1 MSELLN
7 SGRVGNIQ
15 VKQLAEQRQMV
26 VDRWSKTGLL
36 EGLNGSKKNN
46 IAQLLEN
53 QAGYLLSE
61 AAANG
66 AANQQSNIAG
76 FDIMVFPMV
85 RRVFSRLLANDIVSV
100 QPLNLPSGLLFYLDA
115 QVETS
120 GGTGRG
126 QYQSVYDAH
135 YNNSGYSF
143 SFGTGTTYS
152 GVGVATATTSITL
165 AYSGGEKSL
174 ASLRIVPTG
183 ITTQYLPFAI
193 SPQTWTQNLFASNQI
208 SVTVQIPTGATGD
221 NCGKVQAYW
230 ETYQDLEG
238 NSNMA
243 EVKLIVTSTTVSVT
257 SRKMKAHWTPELAQ
271 DLAAYHSIDA
281 EAELT
286 ALLSEE
292 LAAEI
297 DREIIRDLIRVAPF
311 QDQWNY
317 SKAAV
322 STRVDGAVI
331 PGDAASGYITQKE
344 WNQTLM
350 TKINKISAAIHKA
363 MLRGGA
369 NWIVCS
375 TEVGSVI
382 DDIEKF
388 HGVNDVDA
396 QEFNMGIEKMGT
408 LENRYQVYKDPY
420 LPAWVCLIGHKGKTF
435 MDTGYVYAPY
445 IPFQLTPVVLDPDD
459 FTPRKG
465 IMTRYA
471 KKVVNNKYYGLIR
484 VIFPT
489 EYAVVNG
496 FSTGDKNGL
505 AQDALHGAF

>member
-1 MSELLN
+1 MSELLR
-7 SGRVGNIQ
+7 SGQVGNIQ
-15 VKQLAEQRQMV
+15 VKALQEQRELV
-26 VDRWSKTGLL
+26 VDRWGKTGLL
-36 EGLNGSKKNN
+36 EGLGGNQRTT

-53 QAGYLLSE
+53 QAGYLME
-61 AAANG
+61 ADNMTT
-66 AANQQSNIAG
+66 NIAG
-76 FDIMVFPMV
+76 FDIVVFPMV

-100 QPLNLPSGLLFYLDA
+100 QPLNLPSGLLFYLDN
-115 QVETS
+115 QVEGVTS
-120 GGTGRG
+120 GDRGT
-126 QYQSVYDAH
+126 YESVYDAH
-135 YNNSGYSF
+135 YANDGHDF
-143 SFGTGTTYS
+143 AFGTGATVTAATVVT
-152 GVGVATATTSITL
+152 GAAGVAITMP
-165 AYSGGEKSL
+165 YSGGEKSL
-174 ASLRIVPTG
+174 ASLRVVDASG
-183 ITTQYLPFAI
+183 SSVSFAI
-193 SPQTWTQNLFASNQI
+193 ATQTWTESLFKDNTI
-208 SVTVQIPTGATGD
+208 SVIPSPYTGSSSTLAFGPL
-221 NCGKVQAYW
+221 NALY
-230 ETYQDLEG
+230 ETYEDLEA

-243 EVKLIVTSTTVSVT
+243 EVRLIVTSTTVSVT

-317 SKAAV
+317 DRTAT
-322 STRVDGAVI
+322 STRVDGTSIV
-331 PGDAASGYITQKE
+331 PDAASGYVTQKE
-344 WNQTLM
+344 WNQTLL

-369 NWIVCS
+369 NWLVVS
-375 TEVGSVI
+375 TEIGSVI

-388 HGVNDVDA
+388 HAMNDVDA
-396 QEFNMGIEKMGT
+396 QQFNMGIEKLGT
-408 LENRYQVYKDPY
+408 LANRYQVYKDPY

-471 KKVVNNKYYGLIR
+471 KKVVNNKYYGLLK
-484 VIFPT
+484 VVFPD

-496 FSTGDKNGL
+496 FATS
-505 AQDALHGAF
+505 

>member
-1 MSELLN
+1 MGELLR
-7 SGRVGNIQ
+7 SGKVGNIQ
-15 VKQLAEQRQMV
+15 LKALQEQRELV

-36 EGLNGSKKNN
+36 EGLVDHKKDN

-53 QAGYLLSE
+53 QAGYMLNE
-61 AAANG
+61 AANETG
-66 AANQQSNIAG
+66 NIAG
-76 FDIMVFPMV
+76 FDIVVFPMV

-100 QPLNLPSGLLFYLDA
+100 QPLNLPSGLLFYLDS
-115 QVETS
+115 QVHRSKPTATS
-120 GGTGRG
+120 PTWE
-126 QYQSVYDAH
+126 SVYDLH
-135 YNNSGYSF
+135 YNNGGYDHAFGSGNTVAS
-143 SFGTGTTYS
+143 TTA
-152 GVGVATATTSITL
+152 ATSNNSVTL
-165 AYSGGEKSL
+165 GYSGGEKSL
-174 ASLRIVPTG
+174 ASLRIYAMSAGTIAAPLDRYSAVTS
-183 ITTQYLPFAI
+183 FAI
-193 SPQTWTQNLFASNQI
+193 DPLTWTHGMFANNQI
-208 SVTVQIPTGATGD
+208 VVKIPSSGANGNPLTYA
-221 NCGKVQAYW
+221 QAQW
-230 ETYQDLEG
+230 TTYTDLEA
-238 NSNMA
+238 NSEMA
-243 EVKLIVTSTTVSVT
+243 EVKLVVTSTTVSVT

-317 SKAAV
+317 GKTETSY
-322 STRVDGAVI
+322 RVDGKLIA
-331 PGDAASGYITQKE
+331 GDPASGYITQKE
-344 WNQTLM
+344 WNQTLL
-350 TKINKISAAIHKA
+350 TKINKVSAAIHKA

-388 HGVNDVDA
+388 HAVNDADV

-408 LENRYQVYKDPY
+408 LESRYTVYKDPY
-420 LPAWVCLIGHKGKTF
+420 LPSWVCLIGHKGKNF

-471 KKVVNNKYYGLIR
+471 KKVVNNKYYGLIK
-484 VIFPT
+484 VIFPDA
-489 EYAVVNG
+489 YQVVNG
-496 FSTGDKNGL
+496 FSTSSTVGL
-505 AQDALHGAF
+505 GA

>member
-1 MSELLN
+1 MSELLR
-7 SGRVGNIQ
+7 SGQVGNIQ
-15 VKQLAEQRQMV
+15 VKALQEQREMV
-26 VDRWSKTGLL
+26 VDRWGKTGLL
-36 EGLNGSKKNN
+36 EGLAGTKRTT

-53 QAGYLLSE
+53 QAGYLME
-61 AAANG
+61 ADNMTT
-66 AANQQSNIAG
+66 NIAG
-76 FDIMVFPMV
+76 FDIVVFPMV

-100 QPLNLPSGLLFYLDA
+100 QPLNLPSGLLFYLDN
-115 QVETS
+115 QVS
-120 GGTGRG
+120 GVDGSSGKGDGRG
-126 QYQSVYDAH
+126 AYESVYDAH
-135 YNNSGYSF
+135 YSNEGQDF
-143 SFGTGTTYS
+143 SFGTGLTVVAATVVTGAP
-152 GVGVATATTSITL
+152 GVSIIL
-165 AYSGGEKSL
+165 PYSGGEKSL
-174 ASLRIVPTG
+174 ASLRMKDAAGGLVNFVIDT
-183 ITTQYLPFAI
+183 
-193 SPQTWTQNLFASNQI
+193 QTWTEGLFKDNTI
-208 SVTVQIPTGATGD
+208 SVIPSPTTGASAVDVIGPL
-221 NCGKVQAYW
+221 NAEYEVY
-230 ETYQDLEG
+230 EDLEA

-317 SKAAV
+317 DRTAS
-322 STRVDGAVI
+322 STRVDGQVVG
-331 PGDAASGYITQKE
+331 PDPASGYVTQKE
-344 WNQTLM
+344 WNQTLL
-350 TKINKISAAIHKA
+350 TKINKISAQIHKA

-369 NWIVCS
+369 NWLVVS
-375 TEVGSVI
+375 TEIGSVI

-388 HGVNDVDA
+388 HAMNDVDA
-396 QEFNMGIEKMGT
+396 QQFNMGIEKLGT
-408 LENRYQVYKDPY
+408 LATRYTVYKDPY

-471 KKVVNNKYYGLIR
+471 KKVVNNKYYGLLR
-484 VIFPT
+484 VVFPT

-496 FSTGDKNGL
+496 FPTS
-505 AQDALHGAF
+505 

>member
-7 SGRVGNIQ
+7 SGQVGNIQ
-15 VKQLAEQRQMV
+15 VKALQEQRELVQS
-26 VDRWSKTGLL
+26 RWDKTGLL
-36 EGLNGSKKNN
+36 EGLSGQKKTN

-53 QAGYLLSE
+53 QAGYLME
-61 AAANG
+61 AD
-66 AANQQSNIAG
+66 NQTQNIAG
-76 FDIMVFPMV
+76 FDIVVFPMV

-100 QPLNLPSGLLFYLDA
+100 QPLNLPSGLLFYLDN
-115 QVETS
+115 QVEGTTTNNR
-120 GGTGRG
+120 GG
-126 QYQSVYDAH
+126 YESVYDAH
-135 YNNSGYSF
+135 YDNDGHDF
-143 SFGTGTTYS
+143 SFGTGATVS
-152 GVGVATATTSITL
+152 ALLTATTGDAERVI
-165 AYSGGEKSL
+165 AYSGGEESL
-174 ASLRIVPTG
+174 ASLRIMGYSAASGVDVTAA
-183 ITTQYLPFAI
+183 TVKFAI
-193 SPQTWTQNLFASNQI
+193 SPQTWTEDLFKDNLIAVTFPADNSAGNTIAS
-208 SVTVQIPTGATGD
+208 VRAM
-221 NCGKVQAYW
+221 Y
-230 ETYQDLEG
+230 ETYEDLEA

-297 DREIIRDLIRVAPF
+297 DREIIRDLIRVAPY

-317 SKAAV
+317 DRTAV
-322 STRVDGAVI
+322 STRVDGTTVA
-331 PGDAASGYITQKE
+331 GDPASGYVTQKE
-344 WNQTLM
+344 WNQTLL
-350 TKINKISAAIHKA
+350 TKINKISAQIHKA

-369 NWIVCS
+369 NWLVCS

-388 HGVNDVDA
+388 HAVNDVDA
-396 QEFNMGIEKMGT
+396 QQFNMGIEKLGT
-408 LENRYQVYKDPY
+408 LATRYTVYKDPY
-420 LPAWVCLIGHKGKTF
+420 LPAWALLIGHKGKTF

-484 VIFPT
+484 VVFPSS
-489 EYAVVNG
+489 YAVVNG
-496 FSTGDKNGL
+496 FATS
-505 AQDALHGAF
+505 

>member
-1 MSELLN
+1 MSELLR
-7 SGRVGNIQ
+7 SGQVGNIQ
-15 VKQLAEQRQMV
+15 TKALQEQRELV
-26 VDRWSKTGLL
+26 VNRWNKTGLL
-36 EGLNGSKKNN
+36 EGLSGNKKNN

-53 QAGYLLSE
+53 QAGYLME
-61 AAANG
+61 ADNMTT
-66 AANQQSNIAG
+66 NVAG
-76 FDIMVFPMV
+76 FDIVVFPMV

-100 QPLNLPSGLLFYLDA
+100 QPLNLPSGLLFYLDN
-115 QVETS
+115 QVE
-120 GGTGRG
+120 GGTTGPDRG
-126 QYQSVYDAH
+126 GYESVYDAH
-135 YNNSGYSF
+135 YNNAGQDF
-143 SFGTGTTYS
+143 SFGTGATTT
-152 GVGVATATTSITL
+152 GAATATGASGVAITL
-165 AYSGGEKSL
+165 AYAGGEQSL
-174 ASLRIVPTG
+174 ASLRILDSLGGVCNYT
-183 ITTQYLPFAI
+183 ID
-193 SPQTWTQNLFASNQI
+193 PQTWTEGLFKDNEI
-208 SVTVQIPTGATGD
+208 SVIVDPTHASGATLAFLEYTA
-221 NCGKVQAYW
+221 VW
-230 ETYQDLEG
+230 ETYADLEA

-243 EVKLIVTSTTVSVT
+243 EVRLIVTSTTVSVT

-297 DREIIRDLIRVAPF
+297 DREIIRDLIRVAPY

-317 SKAAV
+317 DRAAV
-322 STRVDGAVI
+322 TTRVDGTVI
-331 PGDAASGYITQKE
+331 PGDPASGYVTQKE
-344 WNQTLM
+344 WNQTLL
-350 TKINKISAAIHKA
+350 TKINKISAQIHKA

-369 NWIVCS
+369 NWLVVS

-388 HGVNDVDA
+388 HAVNDVDV
-396 QEFNMGIEKMGT
+396 QQFNMGIEKLGT
-408 LENRYQVYKDPY
+408 LATRYQVYKDPY

-471 KKVVNNKYYGLIR
+471 KKVVNNKYYGLVR
-484 VIFPT
+484 VVFPQ

-496 FSTGDKNGL
+496 FATS
-505 AQDALHGAF
+505 